1 MAGSPKPS
9 DSVGVRA
16 YPFSTD
22 LPHNVFD
29 RASEAN
35 HESIAICMSCQT
47 VIDHLLQ
54 LPMPASPQFN
64 IPTVYSVKVY
74 DARVG
79 PPSKYSGGESESHSD
94 AESEDPDREG
104 LEG

>member
-22 LPHNVFD
+22 LPRNVFD

-35 HESIAICMSCQT
+35 HESNAICMSRQP

-54 LPMPASPQFN
+54 LPMPASPLPSQE
-64 IPTVYSVKVY
+64 IQTEKVCKG
-74 DARVG
+74 D
-79 PPSKYSGGESESHSD
+79 SGHLP
-94 AESEDPDREG
+94 AI
-104 LEG
+104 